1 MSSRLKGW
9 DAVLPRVLLF
19 VWGVCVCVCV
29 CVAEWESVSARRRSS
44 VLCLS
49 QQREPAATAAA
60 YITISDV
67 APQATPLM
75 METNLEAEV
84 NFYFSLLFVFLN

>member
-1 MSSRLKGW
+1 MREGWGGGSASELAAERVGCCAASRASLCLGS
-9 DAVLPRVLLF
+9 VY
-19 VWGVCVCVCV
+19 V
-29 CVAEWESVSARRRSS
+29 CVAEWESVSARHWSS

-67 APQATPLM
+67 AP
-75 METNLEAEV
+75 
-84 NFYFSLLFVFLN
+84 